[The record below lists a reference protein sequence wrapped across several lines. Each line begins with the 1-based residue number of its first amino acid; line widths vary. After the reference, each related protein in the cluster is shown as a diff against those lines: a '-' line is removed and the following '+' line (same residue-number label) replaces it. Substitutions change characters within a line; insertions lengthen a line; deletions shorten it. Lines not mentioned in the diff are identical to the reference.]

1 MRRTSV
7 ALGRRALHNAL
18 RRPQFMA
25 PMFIFPTLLL
35 AVNVGGLSGTTSL
48 PGFPPVRSF
57 LDFQL
62 AAATTQSLLL
72 AGVSVGIATGL
83 EIESG
88 FFDRLAVSPIPR
100 TAIVFGRLGGHAAIA
115 AIQVVFFLVLGLVFG
130 ATIQSGVPGA
140 LVVLGI
146 GVIAGIG
153 FGALGMLLA
162 LRAKNASTVQ
172 GVFPLAFV
180 VLFLS
185 SAFFPEDL
193 LVEPAKTI
201 AVYNPLSYIANGM
214 RDPVIAQ
221 MSAAPVLEGFAAAIG
236 LAVVM
241 TVLAVSALRTR
252 LADT

>member
-1 MRRTSV
+1 MTRTSV
-7 ALGRRALHNAL
+7 ALGRRALRNAL
-18 RRPQFMA
+18 RRPQFLA

-100 TAIVFGRLGGHAAIA
+100 TAIVFGRLAGHAAIA

-130 ATIQSGVPGA
+130 ATIESGVPGA
-140 LVVLGI
+140 VVVLGI

-201 AVYNPLSYIANGM
+201 ARYNPLSYIADGM
-214 RDPVIAQ
+214 RDPVISE
-221 MSAAPVLEGFAAAIG
+221 MSTAPVLAGFAAAIG

-252 LADT
+252 LTDT